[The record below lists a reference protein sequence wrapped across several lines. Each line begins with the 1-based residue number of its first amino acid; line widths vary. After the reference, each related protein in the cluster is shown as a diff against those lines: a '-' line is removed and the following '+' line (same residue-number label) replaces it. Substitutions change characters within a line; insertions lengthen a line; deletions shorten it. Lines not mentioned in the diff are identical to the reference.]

1 MSLFSKL
8 QSLMINYRFR
18 PNEKLSQNFC
28 IDERLLVKMVDSAFL
43 KKNDVVLE
51 IGAGTGF
58 LTEKLLEKC
67 KVIAVEKDDTLADL
81 LSKNFSNNKNFVLA
95 HNDFLDLK
103 TLKFNKI
110 VALPPY
116 ALSDD
121 IMLKIFSYRPEIVV
135 IVFQREFVRKLA
147 AFPGLKEYSY
157 LSVLTNLIFDS
168 NVLIENISPMSFFP
182 KPSSYSSLLCLVLRK
197 KQPEVKNFF
206 DFIFF
211 LKQIFR
217 FKNKSLRNAINNAYP
232 ELHKKFK
239 IDPNKIDEL
248 LGSCYYASKKVNLLE
263 PEEFLDLF
271 RKIFQE

>member
-1 MSLFSKL
+1 
-8 QSLMINYRFR
+8 
-18 PNEKLSQNFC
+18 
-28 IDERLLVKMVDSAFL
+28 MVDSAFL
-43 KKNDVVLE
+43 KRNDVVLE

-67 KVIAVEKDDTLADL
+67 KVIAVEKDDTLANL
-81 LSKNFSNNKNFVLA
+81 LSKNFSENKNFVLA
-95 HNDFLDLK
+95 HEDFLDLK
-103 TLKFNKI
+103 PLKFNKI

-116 ALSDD
+116 AISDD

-135 IVFQREFVRKLA
+135 IVFQREFARKLA

-157 LSVLTNLIFDS
+157 LSVLANLIFES
-168 NVLIENISPMSFFP
+168 SIIIENISPMSFFP
-182 KPSSYSSLLCLVLRK
+182 KPNSYSSLLCLVLRK
-197 KQPEVKNFF
+197 KQPELKNFA

-217 FKNKSLRNAINNAYP
+217 FKNKSLSNAINNAYP
-232 ELHKKFK
+232 ELHKKFDVKHDK
-239 IDPNKIDEL
+239 IDKTL
-248 LGSCYYASKKVNLLE
+248 CSCDYASKKVNLLE